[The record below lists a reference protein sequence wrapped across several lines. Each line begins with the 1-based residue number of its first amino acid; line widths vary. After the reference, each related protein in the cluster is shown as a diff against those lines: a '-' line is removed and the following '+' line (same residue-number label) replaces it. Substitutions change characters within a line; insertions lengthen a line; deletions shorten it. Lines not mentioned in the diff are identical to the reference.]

1 MEGAEYTGAV
11 TRGTDA
17 ALQSDAC
24 FQVNSEDFNIPD
36 NIGEKVHTRVTPTLK
51 AG

>member
-11 TRGTDA
+11 TGGIDA
-17 ALQSDAC
+17 ALESDTC
-24 FQVNSEDFNIPD
+24 FQVNSQDFNIRD